1 MSLCRCLADE
11 KCVGYKNQYNGTVPE
26 NCLLIHCSDTH
37 QHRFESDEI
46 GITFEKGEQIIEV
59 LQNVSG

>member
-11 KCVGYKNQYNGTVPE
+11 KCVGYKNQHNGTLPI
-26 NCLLIHCSDTH
+26 NCLLIHCLDTD
-37 QHRFESDEI
+37 QHGFESDET

-59 LQNVSG
+59 LPSVSG